1 MTQNADTTQ
10 ADPSG
15 AFNAR
20 LTGYALAF
28 LALPLFAVWAIL
40 YGKEAGWDFQNYHW
54 YDPYALLNGRLGF
67 DIAVAH
73 HATYYNPFLDVPLFW
88 VASHFPSWTGGALL
102 GAEAGLAAAMIGG
115 IAYRLLPFENPRQR
129 MPVAVLLA
137 LAALTGGGAAGEIGK
152 TSEDI
157 GAGLGAIA
165 GLFVLV
171 ACFQRVLRAKG
182 ADFLFI
188 LLGGFLA
195 GGSPGLKLTAL
206 PYVVG
211 LTLAVF
217 ALPGS
222 LWLRILRAGTFG
234 VGVLLGMAAFGGLW
248 FWDMWRYSGNPV
260 FPYFNDFFHSP
271 LVPPGDYR
279 DETFLPRSKLAALFY
294 PFFFSQNSKLVA
306 EWVFRDVHILIAY
319 IAVPV
324 AAIATLIWKPVGRQL
339 VDPLM
344 ARLLMVMA
352 AGTYIVWINL
362 FGIYRYLVPLEML
375 SGVVIVSA
383 VAILPLRSG
392 ARLAIIVVLLGGAQ
406 VMAWKGD
413 ETRLSWQGPYV
424 GVTVPS
430 IADPANTMI
439 LMAETAP
446 MGYVIPSFP
455 KEISFFRIQG
465 WMIGSKD
472 KSSQLG
478 AEMHRRVDEHQGP
491 LLGLYWQRE
500 QAGNDVAFADYGLKL
515 DQTACKRV
523 ETNLEEQLENGHP
536 MNQGFPLLLCPL
548 NKIVQ

>member
-1 MTQNADTTQ
+1 MTQIIATTRDTQPGSTS
-10 ADPSG
+10 DRHVG
-15 AFNAR
+15 W
-20 LTGYALAF
+20 LLAF
-28 LALPLFAVWAIL
+28 LALPLFAIWAIL

-54 YDPYALLNGRLGF
+54 YDPYALLTGRLGF

-88 VASHFPSWTGGALL
+88 VGTHFPAWAGGALL
-102 GAEAGLAAAMIGG
+102 GAEAGLAAALIGG
-115 IAYRLLPFENPRQR
+115 IAYRLLPFGNERQR

-165 GLFVLV
+165 GLFVLI
-171 ACFQRVLRAKG
+171 ACFHRVVRAKRG
-182 ADFLFI
+182 DLLFI
-188 LLGGFLA
+188 ALAGFLA

-217 ALPGS
+217 SLPGA
-222 LWLRILRAGTFG
+222 LRRRTLRGFIFG
-234 VGVLLGMAAFGGLW
+234 VGVLVGIAAFGGLW

-260 FPYFNDFFHSP
+260 FPYFNDLFHSP
-271 LVPPGDYR
+271 LVPPGSFR
-279 DETFLPRSKLAALFY
+279 DENFLPKGTVAALFY
-294 PFFFSQNSKLVA
+294 PFLFSQNSLLVA
-306 EWVFRDVHILIAY
+306 EWSFRDVHILIAY
-319 IAVPV
+319 IVVPI
-324 AAIATLIWKPVGRQL
+324 AAIASLFRKPTGRHI

-344 ARLLMVMA
+344 ARLMMVMA
-352 AGTYIVWINL
+352 AGTYVVWIML

-375 SGVVIVSA
+375 SGLVIVSA
-383 VAILPLRSG
+383 VATLPLKAG
-392 ARLAIIVVLLGGAQ
+392 ARLAIMVVLIGGAQ

-413 ETRLSWQGPYV
+413 EPRYDWKGPFV
-424 GVTVPS
+424 GVTVPP

-446 MGYVIPSFP
+446 MAYVIPSFP
-455 KEISFFRIQG
+455 KEIAFFRIQG

-472 KSSQLG
+472 KSSMLG
-478 AEMHRRVDEHQGP
+478 IEMHKRVAEHQGP

-500 QAGNDVAFADYGLKL
+500 QAGNDVAYADYGLKL
-515 DQTACKRV
+515 DQAACKRV
-523 ETNLEEQLENGHP
+523 ETNIEEQL
-536 MNQGFPLLLCPL
+536 NQGYPLLLCPL
-548 NKIVQ
+548 IRITP